1 MGELLFFWVQCPQF
15 PSFKIKHIKGATV
28 GAPSAKLK
36 AGKRFTCMHT
46 PHTCMHIFHT
56 QTRHTHTDTPHTHR
70 HMTHTYHMP
79 VTHKQTEVCRG
90 FVLGGVA
97 EDDDDWVCELFQ
109 DDHMRFLQEQL
120 QQPDYQE
127 ALCSLPS
134 PLYPSQNLGKIK
146 SVQQMFSL

>member
-1 MGELLFFWVQCPQF
+1 MHARTTHACNLPYHMHMF
-15 PSFKIKHIKGATV
+15 
-28 GAPSAKLK
+28 
-36 AGKRFTCMHT
+36 MHT
-46 PHTCMHIFHT
+46 QTHHTQTQTQTHTCMHA
-56 QTRHTHTDTPHTHR
+56 HTHITHSCTHACTYFTHTHR
-70 HMTHTYHMP
+70 HTHITCLSH
-79 VTHKQTEVCRG
+79 TNKQVCPG
-90 FVLGGVA
+90 FVLGSVA
-97 EDDDDWVCELFQ
+97 EEGDDWVCELFQ